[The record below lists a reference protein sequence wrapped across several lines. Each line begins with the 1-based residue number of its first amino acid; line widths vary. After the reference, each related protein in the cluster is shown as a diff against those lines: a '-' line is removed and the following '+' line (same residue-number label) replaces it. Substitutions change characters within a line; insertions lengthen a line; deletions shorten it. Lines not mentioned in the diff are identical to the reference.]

1 MAEQA
6 GQIFASNLGNKP
18 LGKVDVKLPNMMLTS
33 GFRSPSMMIIPC
45 KTIQDLRPPARVSNV
60 DPMSGF
66 KSYTLGHGDKIT
78 KQNAMFSFPNIH
90 PLNNKLPKLAP
101 TFFVK

>member
-1 MAEQA
+1 MEQA
-6 GQIFASNLGNKP
+6 GQINAKNLGKT
-18 LGKVDVKLPNMMLTS
+18 LGKINVTLPNLMLTS

-45 KTIQDLRPPARVSNV
+45 KTIQDLRQPARVSNV
-60 DPMSGF
+60 DLMSGF

-78 KQNAMFSFPNIH
+78 KENAMFSFPNIYS
-90 PLNNKLPKLAP
+90 LNNKLPKLAP

>member
-1 MAEQA
+1 MAEHA
-6 GQIFASNLGNKP
+6 GQIFANNLGNKP

-33 GFRSPSMMIIPC
+33 GFRSPSMMIVPC

-66 KSYTLGHGDKIT
+66 RSYTLGHGDKIT

-90 PLNNKLPKLAP
+90 PLNNKLTPLAP